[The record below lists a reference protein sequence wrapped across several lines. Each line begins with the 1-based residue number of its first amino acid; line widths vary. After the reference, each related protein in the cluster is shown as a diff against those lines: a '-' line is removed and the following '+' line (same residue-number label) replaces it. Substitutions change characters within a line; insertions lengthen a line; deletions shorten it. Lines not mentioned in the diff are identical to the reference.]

1 MEDRLCGDCVERLH
15 GDYMET
21 YLIVRS
27 EDELEYDSE
36 ADDGRLR

>member
-1 MEDRLCGDCVERLH
+1 MWRLCGETTWRLH